1 MKLILTLAT
10 IAALAAASVHAG
22 GPVLIEDTET
32 RAEPR
37 DRNAVL
43 PLIIGALIVGG
54 LLASSGNCF
63 TEEPTPEPEQPGV
76 GC

>member
-1 MKLILTLAT
+1 MKLLLTIAT
-10 IAALAAASVHAG
+10 ISALAAASVHAG
-22 GPVLIEDTET
+22 GPVIEDAET

-63 TEEPTPEPEQPGV
+63 TEEPTPEPEQPGG